1 MNLKRITLVVLIVFW
16 IVVLLVFLLGF
27 LFLKDAK
34 II

>member
-1 MNLKRITLVVLIVFW
+1 MNLKRTTLVVLIVFW
-16 IVVLLVFLLGF
+16 MVVLLVFLLGF